1 MIITMSGK
9 AGSGKGTVSK
19 LLAEKLDYK
28 YISIGNMKRELATTM
43 GLTISEFNALWE
55 LPENRESFD
64 LKYEEYQKN
73 LDVNDGLILDS
84 RLGFYCQ
91 PKAFKVYLDVSD
103 EEAARRIFGDKERTG
118 DAYNSL
124 QAVQDATEKR
134 NQDDI
139 HRYKEL
145 YNIDLSDKANFNLVV
160 DTDGKIPQQVAEEI
174 ISVFTQFQK

>member
-1 MIITMSGK
+1 
-9 AGSGKGTVSK
+9 
-19 LLAEKLDYK
+19 
-28 YISIGNMKRELATTM
+28 
-43 GLTISEFNALWE
+43 
-55 LPENRESFD
+55 
-64 LKYEEYQKN
+64 
-73 LDVNDGLILDS
+73 VNDGLILDS